1 VLAYRAVSLC
11 LVAALA
17 GLPLAPVE
25 HVHRTEGSDGRHQ
38 VVAHAHLEDHHHA
51 EPGDDHLATHVE
63 DDDTVVLTIDRIF
76 IPEPPVPHLE
86 MTTAAAVYVPPLAVV
101 RAARLTATCS
111 VSFTGLREAPPHFAP
126 RLRLPPSD
134 HAIHPDR
141 RASTR
146 LFGRES

>member
-101 RAARLTATCS
+101 RAGAADRYLQRLIHGPPRGPTS
-111 VSFTGLREAPPHFAP
+111 LRAPP
-126 RLRLPPSD
+126 
-134 HAIHPDR
+134 
-141 RASTR
+141 STPAV
-146 LFGRES
+146 

>member
-25 HVHRTEGSDGRHQ
+25 HVHRTEGSDGHHQ

-101 RAARLTATCS
+101 RAGAADRYLQRLIHGPPRGPTS
-111 VSFTGLREAPPHFAP
+111 LRAPP
-126 RLRLPPSD
+126 
-134 HAIHPDR
+134 
-141 RASTR
+141 STPAV
-146 LFGRES
+146 